1 MVQTWRQV
9 SERQQER
16 GSRSGAACLCRKEGD
31 ARVKALA
38 RQQSRSANQLI
49 ENLIEA
55 GLEAKEAPEAAF
67 L

>member
-1 MVQTWRQV
+1 
-9 SERQQER
+9 
-16 GSRSGAACLCRKEGD
+16 
-31 ARVKALA
+31 LA
-38 RQQSRSANQLI
+38 RQQSRSANQVI